1 MKLLR
6 CVFQPYKLD
15 ELREALEEA
24 GVVGMTTHEVK
35 GHGRQKGH
43 KELYRGAEYHVSFLP
58 KMMLETAVPAE
69 RVEEIVEKIIGVL
82 RTGKIGDGK
91 IFISSLD
98 DVVRIRTGERGHDAI

>member
-6 CVFQPYKLD
+6 CVFQPYKMD
-15 ELREALEEA
+15 ELREALEEI
-24 GVVGMTTHEVK
+24 GIVGMTTYEVK

-43 KELYRGAEYHVSFLP
+43 KELYRGSEYHVSFLP
-58 KMMLETAVPAE
+58 KLMLETAVPAK
-69 RVEEIVEKIIGVL
+69 RAEEVVDKIVRVL

-98 DVVRIRTGERGHDAI
+98 DIIRIRTGERGHDAI